1 MSYKS
6 IDNYLKVYIIV
17 LSLFVIF
24 YLFFKHTVLNDSS
37 ISEWLINYQG
47 GFTRRG
53 LSGEIL
59 LNISDFFNLKFRFV
73 IFLFQT
79 FFHILYFCLIYNYF
93 KNVKINII
101 QIFAFFSPIFLLYP
115 VAEIEVLGR
124 KEVIL
129 FSFFILLM
137 IFSGK
142 DFNKNYVNVT
152 TFTILPLIC
161 LTWELVVL
169 FAPYIL
175 VLVIIKNEYKN
186 FYVAFKNSFVIFLPT
201 ILSIIFIFLTPL
213 SQEGHKEMCDILLNE
228 FGEKCYMSANLLIR
242 NTVYFDTFYIHES
255 ANYTNYLR
263 FLGIFI
269 FGFLPLHYLIL
280 KSRFISKN
288 NFISKN
294 FKVSILFFLLYLPTS
309 LIFIFGWDWGRWINI
324 LYSFSVLLYFY
335 LYKNCHIDFKNNE
348 FHKIITFIRDRKYI
362 LIPIF
367 IIFSF
372 GWHPK
377 ATLSEDIGSLPGYRI
392 PYKAVKFIET
402 IKIRIKNNEYKIK

>member
-1 MSYKS
+1 M
-6 IDNYLKVYIIV
+6 
-17 LSLFVIF
+17 
-24 YLFFKHTVLNDSS
+24 
-37 ISEWLINYQG
+37 
-47 GFTRRG
+47 
-53 LSGEIL
+53 
-59 LNISDFFNLKFRFV
+59 
-73 IFLFQT
+73 
-79 FFHILYFCLIYNYF
+79 
-93 KNVKINII
+93 
-101 QIFAFFSPIFLLYP
+101 
-115 VAEIEVLGR
+115 
-124 KEVIL
+124 IL

-186 FYVAFKNSFVIFLPT
+186 FYEAFKNSFVIFLPT

-335 LYKNCHIDFKNNE
+335 LYKNYHIDFKNNE
-348 FHKIITFIRDRKYI
+348 FHKIITFISDRKYI

-372 GWHPK
+372 VHPK